1 MFYLDLFVPLYS
13 IIIFFNPFDS
23 YLLLYILCCRFLIKC
38 FCDDFTLFIFF
49 VKVMITDNYSTITQ
63 ISQFVKITL
72 HMSEKIRQKEECHF
86 TASY

>member
-1 MFYLDLFVPLYS
+1 
-13 IIIFFNPFDS
+13 
-23 YLLLYILCCRFLIKC
+23 
-38 FCDDFTLFIFF
+38 
-49 VKVMITDNYSTITQ
+49 MITDNYSTITQ